1 LLGVDMAS
9 SKEIGSNNR
18 FSSIVA
24 SIPMMEM
31 MNLSKAFFTLYDLL
45 RMRIGSS

>member
-1 LLGVDMAS
+1 MAF

-18 FSSIVA
+18 FSFVVA
-24 SIPMMEM
+24 SIAIMEM
-31 MNLSKAFFTLYDLL
+31 MNLSRVFFTLYDLL